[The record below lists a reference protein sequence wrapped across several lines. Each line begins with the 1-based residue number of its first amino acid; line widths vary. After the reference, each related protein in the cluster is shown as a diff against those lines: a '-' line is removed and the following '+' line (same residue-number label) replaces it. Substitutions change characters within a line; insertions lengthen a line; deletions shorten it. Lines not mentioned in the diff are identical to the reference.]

1 VHDSNFGVSARIFRR
16 FIDFPRLGLLII
28 VVMSALSMGGY
39 FYPQWPGDIKRWIM
53 QEKAES
59 VQDEGWRNTQQ
70 SRRSSRTRN
79 IARESFGN
87 SHAVVVIKTNDLF
100 TMQGA
105 AAYRRIVEKLNE
117 LDVVSFARSIDESP
131 PLNIFGLTEPVLPV
145 GQASEQRFAAAKA
158 KALRN
163 PLIVGFTLSPDA
175 KTVLIEVVYN
185 FIFVQ
190 ESEDLTKQLI
200 ETAKSAAA
208 EYPDVQMD
216 ISVTGAVPFYDLVQR
231 NNRSNERLYQLIGY
245 SMILTM
251 AFILFRGIVVVIVVS
266 LAPIAGVMWTL
277 GTLRYFG
284 LEDNPFSFVILP
296 VLLSLV
302 GFTDGVHMMVHI
314 RAKLQQGFTPRQ
326 ACKQTLEQ
334 VGLACFL
341 TSLTT
346 AVGMG
351 SLLFAHHEVVR
362 EFGLSCVIGVVCT
375 WVSVMLIIPLA
386 CQTRFGYRLAK
397 STHRDFMDRSL
408 DRLGP
413 MVRFCLHHN
422 RVITLGAIV
431 VMMVFGG
438 AASTLKPD
446 DRKSSALPEGNE
458 IRTALDHLDKSMGG
472 LDVCRVNVS
481 WREANR
487 SESDVVNLLTK
498 IDDLLNQEQLIGHP
512 LSLPRL
518 LEALPGE
525 GSAIDKVSMIDLLPP
540 PLKLTLYDP
549 ENRSAAVLF
558 RVQDLGSATYAPTFE
573 RLEKSFAA
581 LTDEQTTIRMEGDP
595 IWRWRDLFR
604 IVTDLVVSLGSA
616 SLVIFVIL
624 GIAFRSIRL
633 GLISVIPNIMPLLA
647 AAAWMAINQQP
658 LEIVSVCC
666 FTICLGI
673 AVDDT
678 IHFLSRYKLELNLTT
693 DIGEAIEKAFK
704 EVGSGLIMTTI
715 VLVAGFGSV
724 IFSDTK
730 DYRVFGS
737 LGMITLLTALLCDL
751 FLLPPLLKSFDRPST
766 KKE

>member
-1 VHDSNFGVSARIFRR
+1 MQESNLGISARIFRR
-16 FIDFPRLGLLII
+16 FLDFPKTGIFII
-28 VVMSALSMGGY
+28 AMMSVLAAGGY
-39 FYPQWPGDIKRWIM
+39 LYPNWPGDLRRWIT
-53 QEKAES
+53 QEEIKP
-59 VQDEGWRNTQQ
+59 VQDEGWRSAQQ

-79 IARESFGN
+79 IGRESFGN
-87 SHAVVVIKTNDLF
+87 SHAVVVIQTNDLF
-100 TMQGA
+100 TMRGA

-117 LDVVSFARSIDESP
+117 LDVVSFARSIDDAP
-131 PLNIFGLTEPVLPV
+131 PLNIFGLAEPVLPV
-145 GQASEQRFAAAKA
+145 GQASVQRFANAKE

-175 KTVLIEVVYN
+175 TTVLVEVVYN

-190 ESEDLTKQLI
+190 ESADLTKQLI
-200 ETAKSAAA
+200 EAAKSAAA
-208 EYPDVQMD
+208 EFPDIKMD
-216 ISVTGAVPFYDLVQR
+216 ISVTGSVPFYDLVQR
-231 NNRSNERLYQLIGY
+231 NNRSNERLYQIIGY
-245 SMILTM
+245 SMILAM
-251 AFILFRGIVVVIVVS
+251 AFILFRGIIVVIVVS

-277 GTLRYFG
+277 GLLRYFG

-326 ACKQTLEQ
+326 ACEQTLEQ

-351 SLLFAHHEVVR
+351 SLLFAHHPVVR
-362 EFGLSCVIGVVCT
+362 EFGTSCVIGVVCT

-397 STHRDFMDRSL
+397 TSHRDFLDRSL
-408 DRLGP
+408 SRLGP
-413 MVRFCLHHN
+413 MVRFCINHH
-422 RVITLGAIV
+422 RVLSIASVIAILA
-431 VMMVFGG
+431 FGG

-472 LDVCRVNVS
+472 LDVCRVNIKWQDS
-481 WREANR
+481 DR
-487 SESDVVNLLTK
+487 SEADIVNLLAK
-498 IDDLLNQEQLIGHP
+498 IDAQLRQEPLIGHP

-525 GSAIDKVSMIDLLPP
+525 GTALDKVSMIDLLPP

-549 ENRSAAVLF
+549 DNRSAAVLF
-558 RVQDLGSATYAPTFE
+558 RVQDLGSATYSPTFE
-573 RLEKSFAA
+573 RLEKSFNE
-581 LTDEQTTIRMEGDP
+581 LNNESTTIRMEGDP
-595 IWRWRDLFR
+595 IWRWRDLYR
-604 IVTDLVVSLGSA
+604 IVTDLVLSLGSA
-616 SLVIFVIL
+616 ALVIFVIL
-624 GIAFRSIRL
+624 GLAFRSVRL
-633 GLISVIPNIMPLLA
+633 GLISVIPNVMPLLA
-647 AAAWMAINQQP
+647 AAAWMAVNNQP

-678 IHFLSRYKLELNLTT
+678 IHFLSRYQIEQKQTS
-693 DIGEAIEKAFK
+693 DVGEAIEKAFQ
-704 EVGSGLIMTTI
+704 EVGSGLVMTTI

-737 LGMITLLTALLCDL
+737 LGVITLVTALLCDL
-751 FLLPPLLKSFDRPST
+751 FLLPAILKTFDRPAT
-766 KKE
+766 K

>member
-1 VHDSNFGVSARIFRR
+1 MHDSNFGVSARIFRR
-16 FIDFPRLGLLII
+16 FIDFPKTGLVII
-28 VVMSALSMGGY
+28 IAMSILAVGGY
-39 FYPQWPGDIKRWIM
+39 LYPDWPGDFKRWVTKE
-53 QEKAES
+53 QVEPT
-59 VQDEGWRNTQQ
+59 QDEGWRNTQQ

-79 IARESFGN
+79 IGRESFGN
-87 SHAVVVIKTNDLF
+87 SHAVVVIKTDELF

-131 PLNIFGLTEPVLPV
+131 PLNIFGLAEPVLPV
-145 GQASEQRFAAAKA
+145 GQASDQRFAAAKE

-175 KTVLIEVVYN
+175 QTVLIEVVYN

-200 ETAKSAAA
+200 ETAKAAVA
-208 EYPDVQMD
+208 EYPDVKMD

-251 AFILFRGIVVVIVVS
+251 AFILFRGIIVVIVVS

-277 GTLRYFG
+277 GLLRYFG

-314 RAKLQQGFTPRQ
+314 RAKLQQGYTPRQ

-386 CQTRFGYRLAK
+386 CQTRFGNRLAK
-397 STHRDFMDRSL
+397 SKQRDFMDRSL

-422 RVITLGAIV
+422 RVLTIGAV
-431 VMMVFGG
+431 VAMIVFGG

-472 LDVCRVNVS
+472 LDVCRVNVN
-481 WREANR
+481 WRDDDR
-487 SESDVVNLLTK
+487 SELDVVNLLAK
-498 IDDLLNQEQLIGHP
+498 IEELLKQESLIGHP

-558 RVQDLGSATYAPTFE
+558 RVQDLGSATYAPVFE
-573 RLEKSFAA
+573 RLEKNFAK
-581 LTDEQTTIRMEGDP
+581 LSDEKTTIRMEGDP
-595 IWRWRDLFR
+595 VWRWRDLFR
-604 IVTDLVVSLGSA
+604 IVTDLIASLGSA
-616 SLVIFVIL
+616 ALVIFVIL
-624 GIAFRSIRL
+624 GLAFRSVRL
-633 GLISVIPNIMPLLA
+633 GLISIIPNVMPLLA
-647 AAAWMAINQQP
+647 AAAWMAINNQP

-678 IHFLSRYKLELNLTT
+678 IHFLSRYKIELASTT
-693 DIGEAIEKAFK
+693 DVGEAIEKAFQ
-704 EVGSGLIMTTI
+704 EVGSGLIMTTV

-751 FLLPPLLKSFDRPST
+751 FLLPALLKSFDKPSPR
-766 KKE
+766 KS

>member
-1 VHDSNFGVSARIFRR
+1 MQESNLGISARIFRR
-16 FIDFPRLGLLII
+16 FLDFPKTGIFII
-28 VVMSALSMGGY
+28 ALMSVLAAGGY
-39 FYPQWPGDIKRWIM
+39 LYPNWPGDLRRWVTQEEIKP
-53 QEKAES
+53 A
-59 VQDEGWRNTQQ
+59 QDEGWRSTQQ

-79 IARESFGN
+79 IGRESFGN
-87 SHAVVVIKTNDLF
+87 SHAVVVIQTNDLF
-100 TMQGA
+100 TMRGA

-117 LDVVSFARSIDESP
+117 LDIVSFARSIDDAP
-131 PLNIFGLTEPVLPV
+131 PLNIFGLAEPVLPV
-145 GQASEQRFAAAKA
+145 GQASAQRFANAKE
-158 KALRN
+158 KALQN

-175 KTVLIEVVYN
+175 TTVLVEVVYN

-190 ESEDLTKQLI
+190 ESADLTKQLI
-200 ETAKSAAA
+200 ETAKSAVA
-208 EYPDVQMD
+208 EFPDIKMD
-216 ISVTGAVPFYDLVQR
+216 ISVTGSVPFYDLVQR
-231 NNRSNERLYQLIGY
+231 NNRSNERLYQIIGY

-251 AFILFRGIVVVIVVS
+251 AFLLFRGIIVVIVVS

-277 GTLRYFG
+277 GLLRYFG

-314 RAKLQQGFTPRQ
+314 RAKLQQGHTPRQ
-326 ACKQTLEQ
+326 ACEQTLEQ

-351 SLLFAHHEVVR
+351 SLIFAHHPVVR
-362 EFGLSCVIGVVCT
+362 EFGTSCVIGVICT

-397 STHRDFMDRSL
+397 TSQRDFLDRFLS
-408 DRLGP
+408 RLGP
-413 MVRFCLHHN
+413 MVRFCVDHH
-422 RVITLGAIV
+422 RVLTIGSFIALA
-431 VMMVFGG
+431 VFGG

-472 LDVCRVNVS
+472 LDVCRVNINWQDS
-481 WREANR
+481 DR
-487 SESDVVNLLTK
+487 SEADIVNLLAK
-498 IDDLLNQEQLIGHP
+498 IDALLRQEPLIGHP

-525 GSAIDKVSMIDLLPP
+525 GSALDKVSMIDLLPP

-549 ENRSAAVLF
+549 DNRSAAVLF
-558 RVQDLGSATYAPTFE
+558 RVQDLGSATYSPTFE
-573 RLEKSFAA
+573 RLEKSFND
-581 LTDEQTTIRMEGDP
+581 LNNESTTIRMEGDP
-595 IWRWRDLFR
+595 IWRWRDLYR
-604 IVTDLVVSLGSA
+604 IVTDLVLSLGSA
-616 SLVIFVIL
+616 ALVIFVIL
-624 GIAFRSIRL
+624 GVAFRSVRL
-633 GLISVIPNIMPLLA
+633 GLVSVIPNVMPLLA
-647 AAAWMAINQQP
+647 AAAWMAVNNQP

-678 IHFLSRYKLELNLTT
+678 IHFLSRYQIEQLQTA
-693 DIGEAIEKAFK
+693 DVGEAIEKAFQ
-704 EVGSGLIMTTI
+704 EVGSGLVMTTI

-724 IFSDTK
+724 IFSDTQ

-737 LGMITLLTALLCDL
+737 LGVITLVTALLCDL
-751 FLLPPLLKSFDRPST
+751 FLLPAVLKTFDRPAN
-766 KKE
+766 K

>member
-1 VHDSNFGVSARIFRR
+1 
-16 FIDFPRLGLLII
+16 
-28 VVMSALSMGGY
+28 MSVLAAGGY
-39 FYPQWPGDIKRWIM
+39 LYPNWPGDLRRWVTQEEIKP
-53 QEKAES
+53 A
-59 VQDEGWRNTQQ
+59 QDEGWRSAQQ

-79 IARESFGN
+79 IGRESFGN
-87 SHAVVVIKTNDLF
+87 SHAVVVIQTNDLF
-100 TMQGA
+100 TMRGA

-117 LDVVSFARSIDESP
+117 LDIVSFARSIDDAP
-131 PLNIFGLTEPVLPV
+131 PLNIFGLAEPVLPV
-145 GQASEQRFAAAKA
+145 GQASVQRFANAKE

-175 KTVLIEVVYN
+175 TTVLVEVVYN

-190 ESEDLTKQLI
+190 ESADLTKQLI
-200 ETAKSAAA
+200 ETAKSAVA
-208 EYPDVQMD
+208 EFPDIKMD
-216 ISVTGAVPFYDLVQR
+216 ISVTGSVPFYDLVQR
-231 NNRSNERLYQLIGY
+231 NNRSNERLYQIIGY

-251 AFILFRGIVVVIVVS
+251 AFLLFRGIIVVIVVS

-277 GTLRYFG
+277 GWLRYFG

-326 ACKQTLEQ
+326 ACEQTLEQ

-351 SLLFAHHEVVR
+351 SLLFAHHSVVR
-362 EFGLSCVIGVVCT
+362 EFGTSCVIGVICT

-397 STHRDFMDRSL
+397 TSHRDFLDRSL
-408 DRLGP
+408 SRLGP
-413 MVRFCLHHN
+413 MVRFCIVHN
-422 RVITLGAIV
+422 RFLAIISIV
-431 VMMVFGG
+431 ALVVFGG

-472 LDVCRVNVS
+472 LDVCRVNINWQDS
-481 WREANR
+481 DR
-487 SESDVVNLLTK
+487 SEADIVNLLAK
-498 IDDLLNQEQLIGHP
+498 IDALLRQEPLIGHP

-525 GSAIDKVSMIDLLPP
+525 GSALDKVSMIDLLPP

-549 ENRSAAVLF
+549 DNRSAAVLF
-558 RVQDLGSATYAPTFE
+558 RVQDLGSATYSPTFE
-573 RLEKSFAA
+573 RLEKSFND
-581 LTDEQTTIRMEGDP
+581 LNNESTTIRMEGDP
-595 IWRWRDLFR
+595 IWRWRDLYR
-604 IVTDLVVSLGSA
+604 IVTDLVLSLGSA
-616 SLVIFVIL
+616 ALVIFVIL
-624 GIAFRSIRL
+624 GVAFRSVRL
-633 GLISVIPNIMPLLA
+633 GLISVIPNVMPLLA
-647 AAAWMAINQQP
+647 AAAWMAVNNQP

-678 IHFLSRYKLELNLTT
+678 IHFLSRYQIEQSQTA
-693 DIGEAIEKAFK
+693 DVGEAIEKAFQ
-704 EVGSGLIMTTI
+704 EVGSGLVMTTI

-724 IFSDTK
+724 IFSDTQ

-737 LGMITLLTALLCDL
+737 LGVITLITALICDL
-751 FLLPPLLKSFDRPST
+751 FLLPALLKAFDKPTAR
-766 KKE
+766 

>member
-1 VHDSNFGVSARIFRR
+1 
-16 FIDFPRLGLLII
+16 
-28 VVMSALSMGGY
+28 
-39 FYPQWPGDIKRWIM
+39 
-53 QEKAES
+53 
-59 VQDEGWRNTQQ
+59 
-70 SRRSSRTRN
+70 
-79 IARESFGN
+79 
-87 SHAVVVIKTNDLF
+87 
-100 TMQGA
+100 
-105 AAYRRIVEKLNE
+105 
-117 LDVVSFARSIDESP
+117 
-131 PLNIFGLTEPVLPV
+131 
-145 GQASEQRFAAAKA
+145 
-158 KALRN
+158 
-163 PLIVGFTLSPDA
+163 
-175 KTVLIEVVYN
+175 
-185 FIFVQ
+185 
-190 ESEDLTKQLI
+190 
-200 ETAKSAAA
+200 
-208 EYPDVQMD
+208 
-216 ISVTGAVPFYDLVQR
+216 
-231 NNRSNERLYQLIGY
+231 
-245 SMILTM
+245 MILTM
-251 AFILFRGIVVVIVVS
+251 AFILFRGIIVVIVVS

-277 GTLRYFG
+277 GLLRYFG

-314 RAKLQQGFTPRQ
+314 RAKLQQGYTPRQ

-386 CQTRFGYRLAK
+386 CQTRFGNRLAK
-397 STHRDFMDRSL
+397 STQRDFMDRSL

-422 RVITLGAIV
+422 RVLTIGAV
-431 VMMVFGG
+431 VAMIVFGG

-472 LDVCRVNVS
+472 LDVCRVNVN
-481 WREANR
+481 WRDDDR
-487 SESDVVNLLTK
+487 SELDVVNLLAK
-498 IDDLLNQEQLIGHP
+498 IEELLKQESLIGHP

-558 RVQDLGSATYAPTFE
+558 RVQDLGSATYAPVFE
-573 RLEKSFAA
+573 RLEKNFTELS
-581 LTDEQTTIRMEGDP
+581 DEKTTIRMEGDP
-595 IWRWRDLFR
+595 VWRWRDLFR
-604 IVTDLVVSLGSA
+604 IVTDLVLSLGSA

-624 GIAFRSIRL
+624 GLAFRSVRL
-633 GLISVIPNIMPLLA
+633 GLISVIPNMMPLLA
-647 AAAWMAINQQP
+647 AAAWMAINNQP

-678 IHFLSRYKLELNLTT
+678 IHFLSRYKLELASTANVG
-693 DIGEAIEKAFK
+693 DAIEKAFQ
-704 EVGSGLIMTTI
+704 EVGSGLIMTTV

-751 FLLPPLLKSFDRPST
+751 FLLPALLKSFDKPSPR
-766 KKE
+766 KS

>member
-16 FIDFPRLGLLII
+16 FIDFPRTGLFII
-28 VVMSALSMGGY
+28 TVMTILAVGGY
-39 FYPQWPGDIKRWIM
+39 LYPDWPGDFRRWVT
-53 QEKAES
+53 QEQVEP

-79 IARESFGN
+79 IGRESFGN
-87 SHAVVVIKTNDLF
+87 SHAVVVIKTDELF

-117 LDVVSFARSIDESP
+117 LDVVSFARSIDEAP
-131 PLNIFGLTEPVLPV
+131 PLNIFGLAEPVLPV
-145 GQASEQRFAAAKA
+145 GQASEQRFAAAKE

-175 KTVLIEVVYN
+175 QTVLIEVVYN
-185 FIFVQ
+185 FVFVQ

-200 ETAKSAAA
+200 ETAKLAVA
-208 EYPDVQMD
+208 EYPGVKMD

-277 GTLRYFG
+277 GLLRYFG

-386 CQTRFGYRLAK
+386 CQTRFGHRLAK
-397 STHRDFMDRSL
+397 STQRDFMDRSL

-422 RVITLGAIV
+422 RVLTFGAV
-431 VMMVFGG
+431 VAMIVFGG

-458 IRTALDHLDKSMGG
+458 IRIALDHLDKSMGG

-481 WREANR
+481 WQEDDR
-487 SESDVVNLLTK
+487 SELDIVNLLSK
-498 IDDLLNQEQLIGHP
+498 IDDLLKQEPLIGHP

-540 PLKLTLYDP
+540 PLKLTLFDP

-581 LTDEQTTIRMEGDP
+581 LTDEKTTIRMEGDP
-595 IWRWRDLFR
+595 VWRWRDLFR

-633 GLISVIPNIMPLLA
+633 GLISVIPNMMPLLA
-647 AAAWMAINQQP
+647 AATWMAINRQP

-678 IHFLSRYKLELNLTT
+678 IHFLSRYKLELNRTA
-693 DIGEAIEKAFK
+693 DVGEAIEKAFK

-737 LGMITLLTALLCDL
+737 LGIITLLTALFCDL
-751 FLLPPLLKSFDRPST
+751 LLLPALLRSFDKPPRT
-766 KKE
+766 KN

>member
-1 VHDSNFGVSARIFRR
+1 MHDSNFGVSARIFRR

-28 VVMSALSMGGY
+28 VVMSALSVGGY

-53 QEKAES
+53 QEKAEP
-59 VQDEGWRNTQQ
+59 VEDEGWRNTQQ

-87 SHAVVVIKTNDLF
+87 SHAVVVIKTDDLF

-131 PLNIFGLTEPVLPV
+131 PLNIFGLAEPVLPV

-200 ETAKSAAA
+200 ETARSAVA
-208 EYPDVQMD
+208 EYPDVQME

-231 NNRSNERLYQLIGY
+231 NNRSNERLYQFIGY

-314 RAKLQQGFTPRQ
+314 RAKLQQGLTPRQ
-326 ACKQTLEQ
+326 ACQQTLEQ

-397 STHRDFMDRSL
+397 SKHRDFMDRSL

-413 MVRFCLHHN
+413 MVRFCLDHN
-422 RVITLGAIV
+422 RALTLGAIV
-431 VMMVFGG
+431 AMMVFGG

-487 SESDVVNLLTK
+487 SEADVVNLLIK
-498 IDDLLNQEQLIGHP
+498 IDDLLRQEPLIGHP

-525 GSAIDKVSMIDLLPP
+525 GSAINKVSMIDLLPP

-573 RLEKSFAA
+573 RLEKSFAS

-633 GLISVIPNIMPLLA
+633 GLISVIPNMMPLLA
-647 AAAWMAINQQP
+647 AAAWMAINKQP

-678 IHFLSRYKLELNLTT
+678 IHFLSRYKLELNRTA
-693 DIGEAIEKAFK
+693 DVGEAIEKAFK

-751 FLLPPLLKSFDRPST
+751 FLLPALLKSFDKASA
-766 KKE
+766 KKG

>member
-1 VHDSNFGVSARIFRR
+1 
-16 FIDFPRLGLLII
+16 
-28 VVMSALSMGGY
+28 MSALSMGGY

-397 STHRDFMDRSL
+397 STHRDVMDRSL

-422 RVITLGAIV
+422 RVLTLGAIV

-573 RLEKSFAA
+573 RLEKCFAA